1 MSGDASD
8 NIPGIKGAGLK
19 TLQKRIP
26 KVIETPM
33 HFDELI
39 QEAQQYIDNGS
50 KIKLYEN
57 IVSNR
62 DILDRNYKL
71 MQLQD
76 TDIAASNKLN
86 ISSILDQ
93 PIDKLD
99 IKTFKRLFLED
110 SLYVNIKNVDSWLRD
125 TFARLNIFSKK

>member
-1 MSGDASD
+1 
-8 NIPGIKGAGLK
+8 
-19 TLQKRIP
+19 
-26 KVIETPM
+26 
-33 HFDELI
+33 
-39 QEAQQYIDNGS
+39 
-50 KIKLYEN
+50 
-57 IVSNR
+57 
-62 DILDRNYKL
+62 